1 MCRPEEELGFA
12 PTSTTT
18 ANNSNNNAPPSSR
31 SRSTNSFSGYA
42 SDLWSA
48 SARLYIFASGR
59 LPSHSDSPIELFPMI
74 YDAHVPY
81 YTTKYEKD
89 NGDEP
94 PDDVFNDNVG
104 ALTTTKTKGSKN
116 SRRSSSSK
124 RKDPQQQRTTTV
136 PMFSKEFKDLLS
148 KVLER
153 DPDKRA
159 GIGDCLKHS
168 FCKNARKQRIT
179 NYGEELK
186 ISSKSKKLVVRKEDV
201 RNAFSISQVTK

>member
-48 SARLYIFASGR
+48 SASLYIFASGR

-81 YTTKYEKD
+81 YTTNTKRTTEM
-89 NGDEP
+89 NHQTMS
-94 PDDVFNDNVG
+94 
-104 ALTTTKTKGSKN
+104 LTTMLEHSPLP
-116 SRRSSSSK
+116 K
-124 RKDPQQQRTTTV
+124 RKAV
-136 PMFSKEFKDLLS
+136 KIVEEAA
-148 KVLER
+148 V
-153 DPDKRA
+153 A
-159 GIGDCLKHS
+159 
-168 FCKNARKQRIT
+168 NARIHNNSVLLPSPCFPKSSRICYPRSW
-179 NYGEELK
+179 NEIRIRGR
-186 ISSKSKKLVVRKEDV
+186 V
-201 RNAFSISQVTK
+201 